1 MLSQEE
7 RLKDDFE
14 AGEKAIMSNFI
25 IKYIRQ
31 IMFLFQAL
39 SL

>member
-14 AGEKAIMSNFI
+14 AGEKAIMYNFI
-25 IKYIRQ
+25 IKATQQ
-31 IMFLFQAL
+31 IMFSFQAA